1 MKVRVIHDF
10 KDKEESLKLRKA
22 GEEFE
27 ARKERAEYL
36 ISMKVVEAVET
47 NEKKTE
53 QKKTEQ

>member
-10 KDKEESLKLRKA
+10 KDKEESLRLRKV

-36 ISMKVVEAVET
+36 ISMKAVEAVET

>member
-10 KDKEESLKLRKA
+10 KDKEESLRLRKV

-27 ARKERAEYL
+27 TRKERAEYL
-36 ISMKVVEAVET
+36 ISMKAVEAVET